1 MSKLSP
7 QDPKSSH
14 VFFFYRLKRYSV
26 GQKTRLDCNLGLDM
40 PGRGQLLTRGD
51 IKVRRGE
58 GDTHRHTPEGTNKKT
73 QTREIKMN

>member
-1 MSKLSP
+1 M
-7 QDPKSSH
+7 
-14 VFFFYRLKRYSV
+14 
-26 GQKTRLDCNLGLDM
+26 GQKTQLDCSLGLDM
-40 PGRGQLLTRGD
+40 PGRGQLVTHAD